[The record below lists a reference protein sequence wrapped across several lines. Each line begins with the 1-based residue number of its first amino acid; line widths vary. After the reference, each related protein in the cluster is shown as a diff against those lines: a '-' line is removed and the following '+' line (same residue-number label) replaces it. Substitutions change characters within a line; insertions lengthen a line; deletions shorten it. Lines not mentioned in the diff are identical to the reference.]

1 MKKFIH
7 ISGLAVLLL
16 LAGCKNEDPGFPSSA
31 GTDEEV
37 GYIVT
42 SGLSVSVA
50 DNEIISTTTG
60 ESSPTKSESS
70 GSEATH
76 LTRSN
81 NTQSAV
87 DSTTTKTDPPTAE
100 ASDDYKVT
108 ILNTKTSET
117 MNYTYADLKKE
128 ENQKI
133 AIAAAE
139 VEAEGYC
146 KWTRVEEIIRF
157 ARKIGAQKIG
167 IATCVGLIR
176 ESAIFANILE
186 KRGFQVYGIGCKVGA
201 MKKVSAGIPKECDKL
216 GAVMC
221 NPIMQAKLLEKEDT

>member
-16 LAGCKNEDPGFPSSA
+16 LAGCKNEDPGFPSSS

-60 ESSPTKSESS
+60 ESSPTKS
-70 GSEATH
+70 ATA
-76 LTRSN
+76 TRSMAVGIGSQV
-81 NTQSAV
+81 TADSATTKASP
-87 DSTTTKTDPPTAE
+87 STTE

-128 ENQKI
+128 ENQKFLWHQGPTPFQRNHPI
-133 AIAAAE
+133 MPATWP
-139 VEAEGYC
+139 VRT
-146 KWTRVEEIIRF
+146 TR
-157 ARKIGAQKIG
+157 IG
-167 IATCVGLIR
+167 ICR
-176 ESAIFANILE
+176 FMPDRS
-186 KRGFQVYGIGCKVGA
+186 
-201 MKKVSAGIPKECDKL
+201 PK
-216 GAVMC
+216 M
-221 NPIMQAKLLEKEDT
+221 

>member
-16 LAGCKNEDPGFPSSA
+16 LAGCKNEDPGFPSSS

-60 ESSPTKSESS
+60 ESSPTKS
-70 GSEATH
+70 ATA
-76 LTRSN
+76 TRSMAVGIGSHA
-81 NTQSAV
+81 TADSATTKASP
-87 DSTTTKTDPPTAE
+87 STTE

-133 AIAAAE
+133 PVAPGTYTISAE
-139 VEAEGYC
+139 SPDYASYMAGSNQRNV
-146 KWTRVEEIIRF
+146 RR
-157 ARKIGAQKIG
+157 Q
-167 IATCVGLIR
+167 
-176 ESAIFANILE
+176 ESVCSMLP
-186 KRGFQVYGIGCKVGA
+186 
-201 MKKVSAGIPKECDKL
+201 ML
-216 GAVMC
+216 
-221 NPIMQAKLLEKEDT
+221 